1 MNIPLW
7 LGIAYAV
14 VAALLL
20 NLNLASPW
28 RREIKIAAIFLVTAL
43 YVVVRGQTF
52 ALHHGAVRQGLF

>member
-1 MNIPLW
+1 MNIPLL

-43 YVVVRGQTF
+43 YV
-52 ALHHGAVRQGLF
+52 GLILAHRICAAGR